1 MKRPAAR
8 LAEEPMKRRRE
19 NAELTMD
26 LSIRRVWVGG
36 LYALGARPGENNE
49 DHLRL
54 LHKRA

>member
-36 LYALGARPGENNE
+36 RDALGARPVDKNE
-49 DHLRL
+49 DSLQL
-54 LHKRA
+54 LHEIA

>member
-1 MKRPAAR
+1 
-8 LAEEPMKRRRE
+8 MKRRRE

-26 LSIRRVWVGG
+26 FSIRRVWVGR
-36 LYALGARPGENNE
+36 LDALGTRPEENNE

>member
-1 MKRPAAR
+1 MKRPAAM

-19 NAELTMD
+19 NAELTVD
-26 LSIRRVWVGG
+26 LASRSVWGGG
-36 LYALGARPGENNE
+36 LDALGARPENDNE